1 MLTFN
6 WCILNHRPS
15 HPLNARNSLQQD
27 YPLIYKILWT
37 INSAQFESIN
47 RENKHV
53 YNYTS
58 VFLDIIEICNLLST
72 CIR

>member
-27 YPLIYKILWT
+27 YPLIYKFYGQLILLNLNLSIKK
-37 INSAQFESIN
+37 INI
-47 RENKHV
+47 
-53 YNYTS
+53 
-58 VFLDIIEICNLLST
+58 
-72 CIR
+72 

>member
-15 HPLNARNSLQQD
+15 HPLNARNSLQD

-37 INSAQFESIN
+37 INSA
-47 RENKHV
+47 
-53 YNYTS
+53 
-58 VFLDIIEICNLLST
+58 
-72 CIR
+72 

>member
-27 YPLIYKILWT
+27 YPLIYKFYGQLILLNLNLSIEKINMCT
-37 INSAQFESIN
+37 IIHLYF
-47 RENKHV
+47 
-53 YNYTS
+53 
-58 VFLDIIEICNLLST
+58 
-72 CIR
+72 

>member
-1 MLTFN
+1 MLTFI

-37 INSAQFESIN
+37 INSA
-47 RENKHV
+47 
-53 YNYTS
+53 
-58 VFLDIIEICNLLST
+58 
-72 CIR
+72 